1 MWPPSTA
8 TVVIATTN
16 GSCVAVNS
24 ANASRSCRSGSTRRY
39 RSIAGVPRTTRN
51 STKKIAHLRDAPT
64 LEKSASTSRRMP
76 LTTKKNGMKTPNA
89 TAASFES
96 KNGISR
102 ARSVCRV
109 IRPAANPPRSRSRP
123 SSEASSA
130 SANTST
136 TIQRTA
142 SCELV
147 SMVRSSIGMVRPA
160 DRTAS
165 TATPTASAT
174 NATRISALCSALCVD
189 RTSVSS
195 RIGPNSPTAPAAS
208 R

>member
-1 MWPPSTA
+1 
-8 TVVIATTN
+8 
-16 GSCVAVNS
+16 VAAVDGDGGD
-24 ANASRSCRSGSTRRY
+24 RDHQWKLRRCEQRQRFPVLPEGSTRRY

-51 STKKIAHLRDAPT
+51 STKKIPIFATLPT
-64 LEKSASTSRRMP
+64 LAKSASTSRRMP
-76 LTTKKNGMKTPNA
+76 LTTKKNGTKTPNA

-136 TIQRTA
+136 TIHRTA

-147 SMVRSSIGMVRPA
+147 SIVRSSIGTVRPA

-174 NATRISALCSALCVD
+174 NATRIAAWWMALPVE
-189 RTSVSS
+189 RISVTS